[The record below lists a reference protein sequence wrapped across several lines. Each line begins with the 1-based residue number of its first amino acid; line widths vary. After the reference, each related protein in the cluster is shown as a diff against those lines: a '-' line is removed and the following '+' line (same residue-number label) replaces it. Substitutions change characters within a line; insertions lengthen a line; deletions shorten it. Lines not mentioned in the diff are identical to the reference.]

1 MDQHQSKV
9 MKAINQ
15 MQQKEKEIVDLQQL
29 LERQHHEF
37 VESSIG
43 VDKRLAKQTK
53 QTFEL

>member
-1 MDQHQSKV
+1 
-9 MKAINQ
+9 

-43 VDKRLAKQTK
+43 IDKRLAKQTK
-53 QTFEL
+53 QIFEL